1 MGTLKNEINE
11 IIIIIVNG
19 NLYCALFTRCI
30 IRAGWAQGL
39 IKKNIKIVNRN
50 KINIRK
56 IRRDSSLSNS
66 YTSRKDT
73 QYVFASATRLHGA
86 YP

>member
-1 MGTLKNEINE
+1 MALDYNMHSSKLVLGTLKNQINE

-39 IKKNIKIVNRN
+39 IKK
-50 KINIRK
+50 
-56 IRRDSSLSNS
+56 
-66 YTSRKDT
+66 
-73 QYVFASATRLHGA
+73 A
-86 YP
+86 